1 MENKKDKQ
9 NSLIDFN
16 VFAAMN
22 TENCLLHVSSVSVTY
37 VVFYHNTQPLSSREA
52 QRQPLQQN
60 SDEPNK
66 AEQSMLPVQEGWI
79 PCYKVWIRIHFL
91 FSLACFWTLERPFH
105 WLGRVVDRWELL
117 STVLHFRSHLRTSPI
132 DRWDV
137 GGDVIFHG
145 SLQCWSRLLLH
156 VRGPSLLTD
165 SAGSGIECL
174 PSVPAQLEVINT
186 GNMIQRQETPLP
198 PTEFRLNALP
208 CFSAQPRTAWHR
220 HAVPGQV
227 DVSEG

>member
-37 VVFYHNTQPLSSREA
+37 VVFHHNTQPLSSREA
-52 QRQPLQQN
+52 QRRPLQQN

-91 FSLACFWTLERPFH
+91 CSVACFWTLGRPFH

-137 GGDVIFHG
+137 GG
-145 SLQCWSRLLLH
+145 RLDF
-156 VRGPSLLTD
+156 PW
-165 SAGSGIECL
+165 
-174 PSVPAQLEVINT
+174 
-186 GNMIQRQETPLP
+186 LP
-198 PTEFRLNALP
+198 PVLKQASAP
-208 CFSAQPRTAWHR
+208 CERAQPADWQRWIRDRVSSLSASTARSDKHWQYDPETR
-220 HAVPGQV
+220 DATASDRVQT
-227 DVSEG
+227 